1 MSTSITLW
9 WPWKAPFSDAQ
20 LAVAPPETPLRSKS
34 PDAEVHNPAHTLDLT
49 PEVLQPVPEVDASMT
64 HQEQQRFPAHLP
76 RCQTSQSQG
85 AGEVQHWTMLPC
97 PHSEASRK
105 TGSLKALTVP
115 VTDKAEECVERQS

>member
-49 PEVLQPVPEVDASMT
+49 PEVLQPVPEADASRT
-64 HQEQQRFPAHLP
+64 AEVPGTPAKAWNQP
-76 RCQTSQSQG
+76 EKGMAATTPAKEPERSSPGRRYPART
-85 AGEVQHWTMLPC
+85 
-97 PHSEASRK
+97 RK
-105 TGSLKALTVP
+105 P
-115 VTDKAEECVERQS
+115 PERLDL